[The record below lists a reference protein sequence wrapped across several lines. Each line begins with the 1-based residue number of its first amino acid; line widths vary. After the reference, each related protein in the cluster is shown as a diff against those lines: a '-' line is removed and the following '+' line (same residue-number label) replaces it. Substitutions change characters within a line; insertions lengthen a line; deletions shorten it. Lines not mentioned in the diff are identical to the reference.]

1 MSPGEVKRQW
11 RVVRDLVQEMF
22 KAGGVVIESPTDQQP
37 GSLVDAR
44 TIIQPDGDVVHFL
57 GDGCLRN
64 EAIRTAH
71 LDRVSTWYA
80 TSATAVG
87 SIRSVWRAIVALVSG
102 ALGLLLS
109 LVSAQV
115 WGGYVWIAILVVVP
129 MVLSLGLRSLLPRVL
144 RKVIG
149 PGLI

>member
-1 MSPGEVKRQW
+1 MNPAEVKRQW
-11 RVVRDLVQEMF
+11 GVVRGLVQEMF
-22 KAGGVVIESPTDQQP
+22 KAGGVAIESPADQQP

-57 GDGCLRN
+57 GDGCLRS

-71 LDRVSTWYA
+71 LDTVSTWYA

-87 SIRSVWRAIVALVSG
+87 SIRSAWRAIVALASG
-102 ALGLLLS
+102 TLGLLLG
-109 LVSAQV
+109 VASAV
-115 WGGYVWIAILVVVP
+115 ILGGYVWIAVLVVVP
-129 MVLSLGLRSLLPRVL
+129 MVLSLGLRSLLPRLL

>member
-1 MSPGEVKRQW
+1 MNPGELKRQW
-11 RVVRDLVQEMF
+11 GVVRRLVQEMF
-22 KAGGVVIESPTDQQP
+22 NAGGVAIESPTGQQP

-44 TIIQPDGDVVHFL
+44 TIIQPDGDVVHVL

-64 EAIRTAH
+64 EAIRRAH
-71 LDRVSTWYA
+71 LDRVDAWYA

-87 SIRSVWRAIVALVSG
+87 SIRSAWRAIVALVSG
-102 ALGLLLS
+102 ALGLLLG
-109 LVSAQV
+109 VASAV
-115 WGGYVWIAILVVVP
+115 LWGGYVWIAVLVVVP
-129 MVLSLGLRSLLPRVL
+129 MVLSLGLRSLLPRLL